1 MSSNI
6 KTIVEVHVSSENV
19 TIPTFCWSMIAT
31 EVARY
36 LPSANK
42 IVSTNQHA
50 N

>member
-6 KTIVEVHVSSENV
+6 TTIVREHVSSENV
-19 TIPTFCWSMIAT
+19 TIPIFCWSMIAT

-36 LPSANK
+36 LPSTNK